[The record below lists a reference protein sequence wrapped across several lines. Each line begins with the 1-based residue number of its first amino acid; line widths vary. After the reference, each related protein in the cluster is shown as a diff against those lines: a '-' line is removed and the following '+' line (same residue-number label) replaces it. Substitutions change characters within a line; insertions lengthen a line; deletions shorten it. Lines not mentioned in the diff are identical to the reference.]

1 MSCTMAVLILRVVCG
16 VTQEWAYRQA
26 VQNLLTQVTEAQATV
41 TAVRNSYVSIV
52 GAGAPTSPYVHAMTT
67 EMHARLQTLLDAVA
81 TSLQNRLRADD
92 PSTPRAWGVPKMDW
106 LLTHTGTVVK
116 AGRRDRNAE
125 DAMFSISVPD
135 SLW

>member
-92 PSTPRAWGVPKMDW
+92 PSTPQAWGVRRVVPCPVERCAGAVCDD
-106 LLTHTGTVVK
+106 LTQDGGDDVCDV
-116 AGRRDRNAE
+116 
-125 DAMFSISVPD
+125 
-135 SLW
+135 